1 MNRICVFLRSS
12 ERRCS
17 PFAFV
22 ALAKDIEVAKA
33 VDFIVYHA
41 FIGFWNRECGSMERL
56 GIGFDFDMDR
66 FGGYKWEDAFEK
78 ESMFVE

>member
-1 MNRICVFLRSS
+1 
-12 ERRCS
+12 
-17 PFAFV
+17 
-22 ALAKDIEVAKA
+22 VAKT

-41 FIGFWNRECGSMERL
+41 FIGFWNRECTSMERL

-66 FGGYKWEDAFEK
+66 FGGYKWEGAFEK